1 MVRPGPGLLRPGGV
15 RLREAILMYNS
26 SKSLL
31 VFGLYVF
38 LGALVFY
45 PALRIGFLGDFAGDL
60 YGCLG
65 NRLNFAAYQWNFYL
79 PALVI
84 YNGLYKIF
92 HLSPLPYQVVHLSL
106 IIINAWLVYILA
118 QGLKFK
124 PWQCWVAGLMALFN
138 SAGFEAYYWL
148 STIPKTL
155 ATSFGLIA
163 LIFLNR
169 FRQQGALVW
178 GWGYLIMVTLG
189 LTMESTGLI
198 LPLLGLILDTYL
210 RLWRVSGKG
219 KATLLSGFRLHLWTF
234 GVAGGFLLM
243 RHLLGIKPY
252 AENLPIL
259 KKVITFFR
267 TILATF
273 FHGLQDY
280 LWLEVKGIP
289 LTVGILI
296 FLLAII
302 LLSALHFKQGIDRKR
317 FITLL
322 LLWVAACLPH
332 TVGSHFHSR
341 YLYFPGVFAALVLA
355 DLMGSLRLRVY
366 ARNFTWLLISLII
379 IGYLSFD
386 FTIFRQTLSSY
397 LMATQ
402 IYDAGIKKI
411 TTYLPELPTGTRLV
425 LVDFPDCIYR
435 PYNVHQGLRN
445 NYRVLVYRN
454 ALPYHLMLLYP
465 RGDVNVTFLQ
475 LSPSNDGSFS
485 PLGTPTNPEHLAE
498 LSAAPQNVICR
509 YLPEN
514 PERFVIA
521 RGASTGAVSILK

>member
-1 MVRPGPGLLRPGGV
+1 MH
-15 RLREAILMYNS
+15 NS
-26 SKSLL
+26 SKSLFVL
-31 VFGLYVF
+31 GLYF
-38 LGALVFY
+38 LLGALVFY
-45 PALRIGFLGDFAGDL
+45 PAVRIGFLGDFAADIWGSQ
-60 YGCLG
+60 GQW
-65 NRLNFAAYQWNFYL
+65 LNFAAYQWNFYL
-79 PALVI
+79 PALVV
-84 YNGLYKIF
+84 YSGLYKIF

-124 PWQCWVAGLMALFN
+124 PWQCLVAGLMALFN

-169 FRQQGALVW
+169 FRQQGGPVW
-178 GWGYLIMVTLG
+178 GWGYLTMVTLG
-189 LTMESTGLI
+189 FAMESTGLI

-210 RLWRVSGKG
+210 RLWRVSGKE
-219 KATLLSGFRLHLWTF
+219 KATLLSGLRLHLWAF
-234 GVAGGFLLM
+234 GAAGSFLLM
-243 RHLLGIKPY
+243 RYLLGIKPY

-259 KKVITFFR
+259 DKVITLFR

-289 LTVGILI
+289 LTAGILI

-302 LLSALHFKQGIDRKR
+302 LLSALHFKQGVERKR

-332 TVGSHFHSR
+332 TIGSHFHSR

-355 DLMGSLRLRVY
+355 DVLGSLRLRVY
-366 ARNFTWLLISLII
+366 ARNVTWLLVSLII
-379 IGYLSFD
+379 IGYLAFD
-386 FTIFRQTLSSY
+386 FYAFRQTLSSY
-397 LMATQ
+397 LMASQ

-411 TTYLPELPTGTRLV
+411 RTYLPEMPTGTRLV

-435 PYNVHQGLRN
+435 PYTVHQGLRN

-454 ALPYHLMLLYP
+454 ALHHHLLLLYP
-465 RGDVNVTFLQ
+465 RGDVNVTFLK
-475 LSPSNDGSFS
+475 LSPSNDGSFA
-485 PLGTPTNPEHLAE
+485 PLGTPTSPEQLAKLLAE
-498 LSAAPQNVICR
+498 PKNVICR
-509 YLPEN
+509 YVPGN
-514 PERFVIA
+514 PEQFVIA
-521 RGASTGAVSILK
+521 RGASTGAVSIVK

>member
-1 MVRPGPGLLRPGGV
+1 
-15 RLREAILMYNS
+15 MYNA

-31 VFGLYVF
+31 VLGLYVL

-65 NRLNFAAYQWNFYL
+65 NKLNFAAYQWNFYL
-79 PALVI
+79 PALMV
-84 YNGLYKIF
+84 YSVLYKIF

-169 FRQQGALVW
+169 FRQQGGLVW
-178 GWGYLIMVTLG
+178 GWSY
-189 LTMESTGLI
+189 LTMLTCGLAIESTGLV
-198 LPLLGLILDTYL
+198 LPLLGLIMDTYL
-210 RLWRVSGKG
+210 RLWRGSGKG
-219 KATLLSGFRLHLWTF
+219 KATLFSGFRLHLWAF
-234 GVAGGFLLM
+234 GVVGSFLLM

-252 AENLPIL
+252 AENLPIFD
-259 KKVITFFR
+259 KVITFFR

-273 FHGLQDY
+273 FHGVQDY

-289 LTVGILI
+289 LTAGILI

-302 LLSALHFKQGIDRKR
+302 LLLASHFKQGIDRKR

-332 TVGSHFHSR
+332 TIGSHFHSR

-355 DLMGSLRLRVY
+355 DLLGSLRVRVY
-366 ARNFTWLLISLII
+366 ARNVTWLLISLILT
-379 IGYLSFD
+379 GYLAFD
-386 FTIFRQTLSSY
+386 FYAFRQTLSSY

-411 TTYLPELPTGTRLV
+411 RTYLPEMPTGTRLI

-435 PYNVHQGLRN
+435 PYTIHQGLRN

-454 ALPYHLMLLYP
+454 ALPYQLMLLYQT
-465 RGDVNVTFLQ
+465 RDVNVTFLR
-475 LSPSNDGSFS
+475 LPSSNDGSFS

-509 YLPEN
+509 YLPGH
-514 PERFVIA
+514 PEQFVIA
-521 RGASTGAVSILK
+521 RGALSADALILK

>member
-1 MVRPGPGLLRPGGV
+1 
-15 RLREAILMYNS
+15 MYNS

-79 PALVI
+79 PALMV
-84 YNGLYKIF
+84 YSVLYKIF

-189 LTMESTGLI
+189 LAMESTGLI

>member
-1 MVRPGPGLLRPGGV
+1 
-15 RLREAILMYNS
+15 MYNS

>member
-1 MVRPGPGLLRPGGV
+1 M
-15 RLREAILMYNS
+15 
-26 SKSLL
+26 
-31 VFGLYVF
+31 
-38 LGALVFY
+38 GALVFY
-45 PALRIGFLGDFAGDL
+45 PALRVGFLGDFAGDL
-60 YGCLG
+60 WGSQG
-65 NRLNFAAYQWNFYL
+65 HWLNFAAYQWNFYL
-79 PALVI
+79 PAMVL
-84 YNGLYKIF
+84 YSGLYKIF
-92 HLSPLPYQVVHLSL
+92 HLSPLPYQVVHLLL

-178 GWGYLIMVTLG
+178 GWGYLTMVTLG
-189 LTMESTGLI
+189 FAMESTGLI

-210 RLWRVSGKG
+210 RSWRVSGQEK
-219 KATLLSGFRLHLWTF
+219 TSLLSGLRLHLWAF
-234 GVAGGFLLM
+234 GVAGSFLVM
-243 RHLLGIKPY
+243 RYWLGIKPY
-252 AENLPIL
+252 AENLPIFN
-259 KKVITFFR
+259 KVITFFR
-267 TILATF
+267 SILATF

-289 LTVGILI
+289 LTAGILI

-302 LLSALHFKQGIDRKR
+302 LLLAIHVKQGVERKR

-332 TVGSHFHSR
+332 TIGSHFHSR
-341 YLYFPGVFAALVLA
+341 YLYFPGIFAALVLA
-355 DLMGSLRLRVY
+355 DLLGSLRLRVY
-366 ARNFTWLLISLII
+366 ARNFTWLLISLTL
-379 IGYLSFD
+379 IGFLTFD
-386 FTIFRQTLSSY
+386 FYAFHKTLSSY
-397 LMATQ
+397 LVATQ

-411 TTYLPELPTGTRLV
+411 RAYLPEMPTGTRLV
-425 LVDFPDCIYR
+425 LVDFPDSINL
-435 PYNVHQGLRN
+435 PYNVHPGYRN

-454 ALPYHLMLLYP
+454 ALPYHLMLLYL
-465 RGDVNVTFLQ
+465 RGDVNVTFLT

-485 PLGTPTNPEHLAE
+485 PLGTPTNPEQLAK
-498 LSAAPQNVICR
+498 LLASPQTVICR

-514 PERFVIA
+514 PEQFVIA
-521 RGASTGAVSILK
+521 RGASAGAVSILK